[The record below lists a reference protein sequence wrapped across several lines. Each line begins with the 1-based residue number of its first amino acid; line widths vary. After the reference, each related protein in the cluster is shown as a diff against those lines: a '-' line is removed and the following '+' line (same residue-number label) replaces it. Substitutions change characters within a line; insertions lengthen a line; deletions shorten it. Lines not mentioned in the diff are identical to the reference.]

1 MLVPCRHLPAAEGC
15 FRAADTPGTA
25 EGPTRAPVGLCWR
38 RQLAS
43 QKSTASQIPSSCLM
57 LVVPWWG
64 PWGSATPPWG
74 RAGPGRPGHRHHLPL
89 CGDTAGHKDPH
100 CCDSSWAR
108 SDRGRLGP
116 SDPAGCVADGE
127 THCHHPHPVCPPCT
141 HKAGVTP
148 SHAGALGSL
157 PRVVSAP
164 GAERALGSRTSCR
177 RRKEELDDNG
187 GGGEPGCRLMN
198 NATASLSGAADFLFT
213 DTQPE
218 PVG

>member
-1 MLVPCRHLPAAEGC
+1 MMLVPCRHLPAAEGC

-108 SDRGRLGP
+108 SDRDAWVLLTQQGAWLMEKPTVIIPIPSAPRAPTRPGSPHPMPEPWVPSPGLSLHRGPSGRLAAA
-116 SDPAGCVADGE
+116 PAA
-127 THCHHPHPVCPPCT
+127 
-141 HKAGVTP
+141 
-148 SHAGALGSL
+148 
-157 PRVVSAP
+157 
-164 GAERALGSRTSCR
+164 
-177 RRKEELDDNG
+177 
-187 GGGEPGCRLMN
+187 GGERRN
-198 NATASLSGAADFLFT
+198 
-213 DTQPE
+213 
-218 PVG
+218 